1 MIDFRIAPHRVI
13 AGKNVVEVVLDGN
26 VVATIAATGI
36 DGIQVMSAHLDKHW
50 LDDGE
55 KVGLGT
61 PSIHMTF
68 SARPGPLG
76 SAKRVHE
83 NRQ

>member
-36 DGIQVMSAHLDKHW
+36 DGIQVMSAHLAKHW

-68 SARPGPLG
+68 SARTSHSG
-76 SAKRVHE
+76 SAKGVPE